1 MAKKELKTND
11 LAKIGRPRKFT
22 PETLAAKFEEYK
34 AYHPTRRRYIN
45 EVIRSGER
53 AGEIVQVPVQPPMSL
68 ISFVLFAGITFEGWD
83 NYCKREEFVEVTTHI
98 RKEIEG
104 EQVDGAAVGQ
114 YNQNIIARLVGLAD
128 KVQMQ
133 GEGNAQ
139 LNISVNGKCINLKK
153 E

>member
-53 AGEIVQVPVQPPMSL
+53 AGEIVQVPVQPPMS
-68 ISFVLFAGITFEGWD
+68 IVSFVLFAGMTFDAWED
-83 NYCKREEFVEVTTHI
+83 YCKRGEFVELTTRI
-98 RKEIEG
+98 RREIES
-104 EQVDGAAVGQ
+104 EQVDGAAIGQ
-114 YNQNIIARLVGLAD
+114 YNSNIIARLVGLAD
-128 KVQMQ
+128 KLQMQ
-133 GEGNAQ
+133 GEGSAQ
-139 LNISVNGKCINLKK
+139 LNISVNGKGINLKK

>member
-22 PETLAAKFEEYK
+22 PETLAAKFEEYR

-83 NYCKREEFVEVTTHI
+83 NYCKREEFFEVTTHI

-104 EQVDGAAVGQ
+104 DQVDGAAVGQ
-114 YNQNIIARLVGLAD
+114 YNQNIIARLVGLSD
-128 KVQMQ
+128 KLQMQ

-139 LNISVNGKCINLKK
+139 LNISVNGKGINLKK